1 MSDVRRLGDRYQV
14 GELLGRGGMAEV
26 HEGRDLRLGRR
37 VAIKILKPE
46 LARDP
51 SFLARFRREA
61 QSAASLNHP
70 NVVAVYD
77 TGEDV
82 LGEGPTAETVPFIV
96 MELVEGI
103 TLKEL
108 LSSGN
113 KLVPER
119 ALEITSGILAA
130 LDYSHR
136 HGIVHRDIKPGN
148 VMLTTTGAVKV
159 MDFGI
164 ARATADAGPDRDQHL
179 DRPGHGRLPVPGAG
193 PGPERGLPQ
202 RPVLGRGRAVR
213 AAHPAPP
220 VRGRRPGGGGLR
232 PRQRATPG
240 AQHRWTPRC
249 PPQLDPIVARA
260 LAKDPAQ
267 RYQTA
272 VEFRADVERAIAGVP
287 VTRVMPV
294 PPVVGPDSQATSVIG
309 GVDPYATAAMAA
321 TGAAATGAMSPV
333 IPGGAGDPYAAPD
346 PMTTTAAGRPA
357 PQGWGAQ
364 GPGHRRPGHRPD
376 RRGRLARAE
385 AAGLHHPGDRRGAPA
400 RGAHR
405 RPGRGRAA
413 RRRACGSVVRSS
425 RSPTCPRT
433 PSSARIPRTGELVEV
448 GSLVDVV
455 VSAGKEQ
462 VQVPDLIDFSSE
474 SDARRALADAGL
486 TLGKVNE
493 EDSDQ
498 PEGTV
503 LRQDPEPYET
513 VDAGSA
519 VDIWVSNAQVEVP
532 NVVGPHRGPG
542 PHGPVQPGLRGRL
555 RPRGGD
561 HGVRAGHGRGADPRG
576 RRERQEGLAGDPDPG
591 QGARADADPDPDARA
606 CPADGGGADG
616 TGGDGHAPTATRA
629 CRHRRRRRPANPG
642 RRRRRAAGQPRR
654 PAGGPAA

>member
-51 SFLARFRREA
+51 AFLARFRREA

-82 LGEGPTAETVPFIV
+82 LGDGATSETVPFIV

-108 LSSGN
+108 LNSGN
-113 KLVPER
+113 RLVPER

-164 ARATADAGPDRDQHL
+164 ARATADS
-179 DRPGHGRLPVPGAG
+179 GHTGTSTST
-193 PGPERGLPQ
+193 
-202 RPVLGRGRAVR
+202 VLGTAAYLSPEQAQGRTVDSRSDLYSAGVVLFELLTRRPPFVADAPVAV
-213 AAHPAPP
+213 AFAHVNEPPPAPSTLDP
-220 VRGRRPGGGGLR
+220 TLP
-232 PRQRATPG
+232 AE
-240 AQHRWTPRC
+240 
-249 PPQLDPIVARA
+249 LDPIVARA

-287 VTRVMPV
+287 VTRVMPL

-309 GVDPYATAAMAA
+309 GVDPFATAAMVA

-333 IPGGAGDPYAAPD
+333 IPGGAGDPFAAPD
-346 PMTTTAAGRPA
+346 PISTTAEVDRPRKGGALKGLGIAALVIALMGAGLWL
-357 PQGWGAQ
+357 GL
-364 GPGHRRPGHRPD
+364 
-376 RRGRLARAE
+376 RLLSSTAAETVEVPLLEGLTVAKAE
-385 AAGLHHPGDRRGAPA
+385 AELRDLGLQLGGPDVKVSDLPKDTII
-400 RGAHR
+400 
-405 RPGRGRAA
+405 
-413 RRRACGSVVRSS
+413 SQD
-425 RSPTCPRT
+425 PRK
-433 PSSARIPRTGELVEV
+433 GELVEV

-474 SDARRALADAGL
+474 SDARRALAEAGL
-486 TLGKVNE
+486 TLGKVTE
-493 EDSDQ
+493 EDSDR

-503 LRQDPEPYET
+503 LRQEPAPYDT

-519 VDIWVSNAQVEVP
+519 VNIWVSNAQVEVP
-532 NVVGPHRGPG
+532 DVVGRTEAQARTDLFNLGFEVAYAPELETTEFAPG
-542 PHGPVQPGLRGRL
+542 TVADQTPV
-555 RPRGGD
+555 GGE
-561 HGVRAGHGRGADPRG
+561 RAKKGSLVTLT
-576 RRERQEGLAGDPDPG
+576 LAKAPVPT
-591 QGARADADPDPDARA
+591 PTPSPSV
-606 CPADGGGADG
+606 PADGGGADG
-616 TGGDGHAPTATRA
+616 TGGAGAAGNPLDGTNDADD
-629 CRHRRRRRPANPG
+629 NPG
-642 RRRRRAAGQPRR
+642 LSATPT
-654 PAGGPAA
+654 P

>member
-37 VAIKILKPE
+37 VAVKILKPE

-82 LGEGPTAETVPFIV
+82 LGEGLMAETVPFIV

-164 ARATADAGPDRDQHL
+164 ARATADSGQTGTSTSTVMGTAAYLSPEQAQGLTVDSRSDLYSAGVVLFELLTR
-179 DRPGHGRLPVPGAG
+179 RPPFVGDAPV
-193 PGPERGLPQ
+193 
-202 RPVLGRGRAVR
+202 AV
-213 AAHPAPP
+213 AFAHVNEPAPAP
-220 VRGRRPGGGGLR
+220 STLDPTLPPG
-232 PRQRATPG
+232 
-240 AQHRWTPRC
+240 
-249 PPQLDPIVARA
+249 LDPIVARA
-260 LAKDPAQ
+260 LAKAPAQ

-287 VTRVMPV
+287 VTQVMPLL
-294 PPVVGPDSQATSVIG
+294 PVVGPDSEATSVLG

-321 TGAAATGAMSPV
+321 TAVAATGAMPPV
-333 IPGGAGDPYAAPD
+333 IPGGAGDPYAEPN
-346 PMTTTAAGRPA
+346 PMATTAPPRKGSPWTGLAIAAAIRALLGVGAWFGLRLLGAGAETVEVP
-357 PQGWGAQ
+357 
-364 GPGHRRPGHRPD
+364 
-376 RRGRLARAE
+376 RLEGLTLATAE
-385 AAGLHHPGDRRGAPA
+385 AELRNAGLELGGPDY
-400 RGAHR
+400 
-405 RPGRGRAA
+405 AA
-413 RRRACGSVVRSS
+413 SDLPKDQVI
-425 RSPTCPRT
+425 TQD
-433 PSSARIPRTGELVEV
+433 PRTGELVEV
-448 GSLVDVV
+448 GSVVDLV

-462 VQVPDLIDFSSE
+462 VQVPDLIDFRSVSE
-474 SDARRALADAGL
+474 VRRALSDAGL
-486 TLGKVNE
+486 TLGTVTE
-493 EDSDQ
+493 EDSEE
-498 PEGTV
+498 PEETV
-503 LRQDPEPYET
+503 LRQDPEPYGT
-513 VDAGSA
+513 VDAGST

-532 NVVGPHRGPG
+532 NVVGRTEAQARTDLFNRGFEVAYAPEVETAEFAPG
-542 PHGPVQPGLRGRL
+542 TVVEQTPE
-555 RPRGGD
+555 GGQSAKK
-561 HGVRAGHGRGADPRG
+561 GSLVTLS
-576 RRERQEGLAGDPDPG
+576 LAI
-591 QGARADADPDPDARA
+591 A
-606 CPADGGGADG
+606 PAPTPTPTPTPTPSAPIDGGGADG
-616 TGGDGHAPTATRA
+616 QGGDGTAGNPLDGTNDA
-629 CRHRRRRRPANPG
+629 DDNPG
-642 RRRRRAAGQPRR
+642 LSATPT
-654 PAGGPAA
+654 P

>member
-37 VAIKILKPE
+37 VAVKILKPE

-51 SFLARFRREA
+51 AFLARFRREA

-108 LSSGN
+108 LNSGN

-164 ARATADAGPDRDQHL
+164 ARATADAGMTGTSTSTVMGTAAYLSPEQAQGLTVDSRSDL
-179 DRPGHGRLPVPGAG
+179 YSAGVVLFELLTRRPPFVADAPVAVAFAHVNEPPPVPSTLD
-193 PGPERGLPQ
+193 PTLP
-202 RPVLGRGRAVR
+202 A
-213 AAHPAPP
+213 
-220 VRGRRPGGGGLR
+220 
-232 PRQRATPG
+232 
-240 AQHRWTPRC
+240 
-249 PPQLDPIVARA
+249 QLDPIVARA

-321 TGAAATGAMSPV
+321 TGAAAATGAMPPV

-346 PMTTTAAGRPA
+346 PMTTTAQNDPPRKGGR
-357 PQGWGAQ
+357 AQ
-364 GPGHRRPGHRPD
+364 GLRASRRW
-376 RRGRLARAE
+376 
-385 AAGLHHPGDRRGAPA
+385 
-400 RGAHR
+400 
-405 RPGRGRAA
+405 
-413 RRRACGSVVRSS
+413 SS
-425 RSPTCPRT
+425 P
-433 PSSARIPRTGELVEV
+433 
-448 GSLVDVV
+448 
-455 VSAGKEQ
+455 
-462 VQVPDLIDFSSE
+462 
-474 SDARRALADAGL
+474 
-486 TLGKVNE
+486 
-493 EDSDQ
+493 
-498 PEGTV
+498 
-503 LRQDPEPYET
+503 
-513 VDAGSA
+513 
-519 VDIWVSNAQVEVP
+519 
-532 NVVGPHRGPG
+532 
-542 PHGPVQPGLRGRL
+542 
-555 RPRGGD
+555 
-561 HGVRAGHGRGADPRG
+561 
-576 RRERQEGLAGDPDPG
+576 
-591 QGARADADPDPDARA
+591 
-606 CPADGGGADG
+606 
-616 TGGDGHAPTATRA
+616 
-629 CRHRRRRRPANPG
+629 
-642 RRRRRAAGQPRR
+642 
-654 PAGGPAA
+654 

>member
-82 LGEGPTAETVPFIV
+82 LGAGATAETVPFIV

-108 LSSGN
+108 LASGN

-148 VMLTTTGAVKV
+148 VMLTTSGAVKV

-164 ARATADAGPDRDQHL
+164 ARATADAGLTGTSTSTVMGTAAYLSPEQAQGLSVDSRSDL
-179 DRPGHGRLPVPGAG
+179 YSAGVVLFELLTRRPPFVADAPVAVAFAHVNEPPPVPSTLD
-193 PGPERGLPQ
+193 PTLP
-202 RPVLGRGRAVR
+202 AE
-213 AAHPAPP
+213 
-220 VRGRRPGGGGLR
+220 
-232 PRQRATPG
+232 
-240 AQHRWTPRC
+240 
-249 PPQLDPIVARA
+249 LDPILARA
-260 LAKDPAQ
+260 LAKDPAK

-287 VTRVMPV
+287 VTRVMPL
-294 PPVVGPDSQATSVIG
+294 PPVAGPDSQATSVIG

-321 TGAAATGAMSPV
+321 TAAAAGARSPV
-333 IPGGAGDPYAAPD
+333 IPGGAGDPYAAQD
-346 PMTTTAAGRPA
+346 PTTTAA
-357 PQGWGAQ
+357 Q
-364 GPGHRRPGHRPD
+364 
-376 RRGRLARAE
+376 
-385 AAGLHHPGDRRGAPA
+385 GAPPRKGGA
-400 RGAHR
+400 LRGLGIAALIVALIGGGVWLGLR
-405 RPGRGRAA
+405 LWNSNTAETVAVPGLE
-413 RRRACGSVVRSS
+413 GSTVAVAEDRLRDVGLLLGGPEVKVSDLPKDTIIS
-425 RSPTCPRT
+425 QDPRK
-433 PSSARIPRTGELVEV
+433 GELVAV

-462 VQVPDLIDFSSE
+462 VQVPDLIDISSE
-474 SDARRALADAGL
+474 SDARKALSDAGL
-486 TLGKVNE
+486 TLGEVKD
-493 EDSDQ
+493 EDSDK

-503 LRQDPEPYET
+503 LRQSPDPYET

-532 NVVGPHRGPG
+532 DVVGRTEAQARTDLFNRGFEVAYGPEVETADFAPG
-542 PHGPVQPGLRGRL
+542 TVVEQTPE
-555 RPRGGD
+555 GGENAKK
-561 HGVRAGHGRGADPRG
+561 GSLVTLT
-576 RRERQEGLAGDPDPG
+576 LAKEPAPT
-591 QGARADADPDPDARA
+591 PTPTPTPSV
-606 CPADGGGADG
+606 PADGGGADG
-616 TGGDGHAPTATRA
+616 TGGDGTANG
-629 CRHRRRRRPANPG
+629 NPG
-642 RRRRRAAGQPRR
+642 LSAP
-654 PAGGPAA
+654 PSP

>member
-51 SFLARFRREA
+51 AFLARFRREA

-108 LSSGN
+108 ITSGN

-164 ARATADAGPDRDQHL
+164 ARATADAGQTGTSTSTVMGTAAYLSPEQAQGLSVDSRSDL
-179 DRPGHGRLPVPGAG
+179 YSTGVVLFELLTRRPPFVADAPVAVAFAHVNEPPPVPSAVD
-193 PGPERGLPQ
+193 PTLPLQ
-202 RPVLGRGRAVR
+202 V
-213 AAHPAPP
+213 
-220 VRGRRPGGGGLR
+220 
-232 PRQRATPG
+232 
-240 AQHRWTPRC
+240 
-249 PPQLDPIVARA
+249 DPIVARA

-294 PPVVGPDSQATSVIG
+294 PPRAGPDAQATSVLG
-309 GVDPYATAAMAA
+309 GIDPYATAAMAA
-321 TGAAATGAMSPV
+321 TAAGPTGAMPPV

-346 PMTTTAAGRPA
+346 PMATTA
-357 PQGWGAQ
+357 QV
-364 GPGHRRPGHRPD
+364 
-376 RRGRLARAE
+376 E
-385 AAGLHHPGDRRGAPA
+385 PA
-400 RGAHR
+400 RKG
-405 RPGRGRAA
+405 GVLKGFSIAA
-413 RRRACGSVVRSS
+413 LIIALLGVGVWLGVRLLGSAGTETVAV
-425 RSPTCPRT
+425 PRLEGLT
-433 PSSARIPRTGELVEV
+433 VAKAESALRDVGLLLGGPEVKVSDLPKDTIISQDPRTGELVAV

-462 VQVPDLIDFSSE
+462 VPVPDLIDLASE
-474 SDARRALADAGL
+474 SDARRALAEAGL
-486 TLGKVNE
+486 TLGTVTP
-493 EDSDQ
+493 EDSDR

-503 LRQDPEPYET
+503 LRQEPAPYET
-513 VDAGSA
+513 VDAGSV
-519 VDIWVSNAQVEVP
+519 VDIWVSNALVEVP
-532 NVVGPHRGPG
+532 DVVGRTEAQARTDLFNLGFEVAYGPELETTQFAPG
-542 PHGPVQPGLRGRL
+542 TVADQTPV
-555 RPRGGD
+555 GGEKAKK
-561 HGVRAGHGRGADPRG
+561 GSLVTLT
-576 RRERQEGLAGDPDPG
+576 LAKAPAPT
-591 QGARADADPDPDARA
+591 PTPTPTPTPSV
-606 CPADGGGADG
+606 PADGGGADG
-616 TGGDGHAPTATRA
+616 AGG
-629 CRHRRRRRPANPG
+629 
-642 RRRRRAAGQPRR
+642 
-654 PAGGPAA
+654 GGPANGNPGLSATPAP

>member
-37 VAIKILKPE
+37 VAVKILKPE

-108 LSSGN
+108 LASGN

-164 ARATADAGPDRDQHL
+164 ARATADSGHTGTSTSTVLGTAAYLSPEQAQGQTVDSRSDLYSAGVVLFELLTR
-179 DRPGHGRLPVPGAG
+179 RPPFMADAPVAVAFAHVNEPPPVPSTLD
-193 PGPERGLPQ
+193 PTLP
-202 RPVLGRGRAVR
+202 A
-213 AAHPAPP
+213 
-220 VRGRRPGGGGLR
+220 
-232 PRQRATPG
+232 
-240 AQHRWTPRC
+240 
-249 PPQLDPIVARA
+249 QLDPILARA

-287 VTRVMPV
+287 VTQVMPM
-294 PPVVGPDSQATSVIG
+294 PPVVGPDAQATSVIG

-321 TGAAATGAMSPV
+321 TGAAATGAMPPV
-333 IPGGAGDPYAAPD
+333 IPGGAGGSYATTD
-346 PMTTTAAGRPA
+346 PMTAVQDEPPRKGGALKGLGIAALVIALLGVGVWFGVRM
-357 PQGWGAQ
+357 
-364 GPGHRRPGHRPD
+364 
-376 RRGRLARAE
+376 L
-385 AAGLHHPGDRRGAPA
+385 
-400 RGAHR
+400 
-405 RPGRGRAA
+405 
-413 RRRACGSVVRSS
+413 GSVTPDTVEVPALEGLTVAKAESELVDVGLRLGGPEFQASDLPKDTVIS
-425 RSPTCPRT
+425 QDPR
-433 PSSARIPRTGELVEV
+433 RGELVEV

-462 VQVPDLIDFSSE
+462 VQVPELIDLSSE
-474 SDARRALADAGL
+474 SDARRALSEAGL
-486 TLGKVNE
+486 TLGKVGE
-493 EDSDQ
+493 EDSDR

-503 LRQDPEPYET
+503 LRQDPPPYET

-532 NVVGPHRGPG
+532 NVVGRTEAQARTTLFNQGFEVAYDNEVETTEFAPG
-542 PHGPVQPGLRGRL
+542 TVVDQTPT
-555 RPRGGD
+555 GGESAKK
-561 HGVRAGHGRGADPRG
+561 GSLVTLT
-576 RRERQEGLAGDPDPG
+576 LAKAPAPT
-591 QGARADADPDPDARA
+591 PTPTPTPSV
-606 CPADGGGADG
+606 PADGGGADG
-616 TGGDGHAPTATRA
+616 SGGGGTANG
-629 CRHRRRRRPANPG
+629 NPG
-642 RRRRRAAGQPRR
+642 LSASPV
-654 PAGGPAA
+654 P

>member
-14 GELLGRGGMAEV
+14 GEMLGRGGMAEV

-108 LSSGN
+108 LNSGN

-164 ARATADAGPDRDQHL
+164 ARATADAGLTGTSTSTVLGTAAYLSPEQAQGKSVDSRSDLYSAGVVLFELLTRRPPFVADAPVAVAFAHVNEPPPVPSTL
-179 DRPGHGRLPVPGAG
+179 DPTLPV
-193 PGPERGLPQ
+193 
-202 RPVLGRGRAVR
+202 
-213 AAHPAPP
+213 
-220 VRGRRPGGGGLR
+220 
-232 PRQRATPG
+232 
-240 AQHRWTPRC
+240 
-249 PPQLDPIVARA
+249 QLDPILARA

-321 TGAAATGAMSPV
+321 TGAAATGAMATGAMSPV

-346 PMTTTAAGRPA
+346 PTTTTAENDPPRKGGTLKGLGIAALVIALIGAGLWL
-357 PQGWGAQ
+357 GL
-364 GPGHRRPGHRPD
+364 
-376 RRGRLARAE
+376 RLLGSTTAETVEVPRLEGLTVARAE
-385 AAGLHHPGDRRGAPA
+385 SALRDVGLRLGGPEFQASDLPKDTVISQD
-400 RGAHR
+400 
-405 RPGRGRAA
+405 P
-413 RRRACGSVVRSS
+413 RS
-425 RSPTCPRT
+425 
-433 PSSARIPRTGELVEV
+433 GELVEV

-474 SDARRALADAGL
+474 SDARRALAEAGL
-486 TLGKVNE
+486 TLGKVTE
-493 EDSDQ
+493 EDSDR

-503 LRQDPEPYET
+503 LRQDPAAYET

-519 VDIWVSNAQVEVP
+519 VAIWVSNAQVEVP
-532 NVVGPHRGPG
+532 NVVGRTEAQARTDLFNLGFEVAYAAEVETAEFAPG
-542 PHGPVQPGLRGRL
+542 TVVEQTPE
-555 RPRGGD
+555 GGQNAKK
-561 HGVRAGHGRGADPRG
+561 GSLVTLT
-576 RRERQEGLAGDPDPG
+576 LAKAPAPT
-591 QGARADADPDPDARA
+591 PTPTPSPSV
-606 CPADGGGADG
+606 PADGGGADG
-616 TGGDGHAPTATRA
+616 TGGAGAAGTPLDGTNDADD
-629 CRHRRRRRPANPG
+629 NPG
-642 RRRRRAAGQPRR
+642 LSATPT
-654 PAGGPAA
+654 P